1 MRRTGVTA
9 GERCRI
15 MGGSLGIGSG
25 IMQRFLQQHAD
36 RIVGVLMG
44 FDRVLFRGSMLSIS
58 YTGGMDKCLA
68 SLGIRYCRFAKFV
81 EGISKDIKQHA
92 AKFAQEHGRPL
103 IHLNSPT
110 VSKEDLAREIAQRDG
125 ITEGLIAVF
134 TCVESCQSFGFRRM
148 GENNWLHL
156 VPARRKCVFLYFY
169 LMDREFGLMHVRLQ
183 TWLPMSIQVC
193 LNGREYLAR
202 RLERA
207 GIGYEKRD
215 NCFVRIDDLRSAQ
228 RMLDDLLERDWVR
241 FLEALARRFNPF
253 ARKNNRLRVR
263 GYYWTFRQSEYAT
276 DVMFR
281 DEKALAEVYPR
292 LVRHAIDHFASAEVL
307 RFLGRRTNAR
317 FNGQVTSDIQTRPEG
332 VRIKHRV
339 EENSLKMYDKQ
350 GSVLRIETT
359 INNPERFKVR
369 REVTRKG
376 QLEVAWVPMRKS
388 VADLARRVDIC
399 RAANERY
406 LEALGVVGEPS
417 PTRHLLD
424 PVSRRVTRD
433 GRAYRALR
441 PIEAEEARLFSTLL
455 ASDFALQGF
464 RNRTLRKRLSP
475 ETPTDDD
482 ARRKASGRV
491 TRLLRLLRAH
501 KLIRKVPGTFY
512 YRITSKGHH
521 VMTTALKLREID
533 LAQLAV

>member
-1 MRRTGVTA
+1 MARF
-9 GERCRI
+9 
-15 MGGSLGIGSG
+15 SLAGSG
-25 IMQRFLQQHAD
+25 LMQSFLERHAD
-36 RIVGVLMG
+36 RIVGVLSG

-58 YTGGMDKCLA
+58 YVDGLGKCLA
-68 SLGIRYCRFAKFV
+68 TLRIRYDRFGAFV
-81 EGISKDIKQHA
+81 EGVSREIKQHA
-92 AKFAQEHGRPL
+92 KRVAEEQGRPM
-103 IHLNSPT
+103 IHLNSPS
-110 VSKEDLAREIAQRDG
+110 VSKEDLARQIAERDG
-125 ITEGLIAVF
+125 ITQGLIAVF

-148 GENNWLHL
+148 GEKHWLQL

-228 RMLDDLLERDWVR
+228 RILDDLLERDWTR

-253 ARKNNRLRVR
+253 ARRHNRLGVR

-281 DEKALAEVYPR
+281 DEKALAEVYPH

-317 FNGQVTSDIQTRPEG
+317 FNGQVTSDIRTRPEG

-359 INNPERFKVR
+359 INNPERFRVR
-369 REVTRKG
+369 RGVTRKG

-388 VADLARRVDIC
+388 VADIARRVDIC

-406 LEALGVVGEPS
+406 LEALGVGGESS
-417 PTRHLLD
+417 PTRHFLD

-433 GRAYRALR
+433 GRTYRALR
-441 PIEAEEARLFSTLL
+441 PIEREEARLFSVLL
-455 ASDFALQGF
+455 GSDFALQGF
-464 RNRTLRKRLSP
+464 RNRPLRERLFP
-475 ETPTDDD
+475 EGPTDDD

-512 YRITSKGHH
+512 YRITSRGHH

-533 LAQLAV
+533 LSQLAV

>member
-1 MRRTGVTA
+1 MQQFLRR
-9 GERCRI
+9 
-15 MGGSLGIGSG
+15 
-25 IMQRFLQQHAD
+25 HAD

-58 YTGGMDKCLA
+58 YVGGLGKCLA
-68 SLGIRYCRFAKFV
+68 TLGIRYCRFAEFV
-81 EGISKDIKQHA
+81 EGISKGIKQHA
-92 AKFAQEHGRPL
+92 GKFAQQHGRPM
-103 IHLNSPT
+103 IHANSPT
-110 VSKEDLAREIAQRDG
+110 VSKEDLAREIAERDG
-125 ITEGLIAVF
+125 ITEGLIAVL

-148 GENNWLHL
+148 GENHWLHL

-215 NCFVRIDDLRSAQ
+215 NCFVRIDDLRLAQ
-228 RMLDDLLERDWVR
+228 RMLDDLLERDWV
-241 FLEALARRFNPF
+241 
-253 ARKNNRLRVR
+253 
-263 GYYWTFRQSEYAT
+263 
-276 DVMFR
+276 
-281 DEKALAEVYPR
+281 
-292 LVRHAIDHFASAEVL
+292 

-317 FNGQVTSDIQTRPEG
+317 FNGQVTSDIQTRAEG
-332 VRIKHRV
+332 TRIKHRV

-388 VADLARRVDIC
+388 VADIARRVDIC

-433 GRAYRALR
+433 GRPYRALR

-464 RNRTLRKRLSP
+464 RNHTLRQRLFP
-475 ETPTDDD
+475 EGPTDD

-501 KLIRKVPGTFY
+501 KMIRKVPGTFY
-512 YRITSKGHH
+512 YRTTSRGHH
-521 VMTTALKLREID
+521 VMTTALRLREID
-533 LAQLAV
+533 VAQLAV